1 MTYSEFRDQVV
12 PSVLEL
18 QKKCSKMSEA
28 EFNEFRKDAICEAG
42 KQKLST
48 QFMTVAFDLIYAE
61 ENASLYGLI
70 CIKGAS
76 AR

>member
-48 QFMTVAFDLIYAE
+48 QFMTVAFDLIYGKLFAKKTRI
-61 ENASLYGLI
+61 A
-70 CIKGAS
+70 
-76 AR
+76 